1 MVRNMKTKAEL
12 IVLTKAELIAE
23 NDKLK
28 AELFNL
34 KKKFKYSQELVE
46 AMREKWINE
55 RDLCDRYRKEINV
68 GNEIIKNQMKLLS
81 SRKKSLL
88 QRWLGI

>member
-1 MVRNMKTKAEL
+1 MKTITEL
-12 IVLTKAELIAE
+12 ISE
-23 NDKLK
+23 NNELK
-28 AELFNL
+28 AELKTL
-34 KKKFKYSQELVE
+34 QKKFKYSQELVE
-46 AMREKWINE
+46 DMREKWINE